1 MADHDLCPLDR
12 RSPMPGAS
20 KMTKPQFVAAMAER
34 AGLDKRQVT
43 AVFDALS
50 GLIKDQLGPNG
61 PGELTV
67 LNLLKLKV
75 KEAAATQDREGIDPF
90 TKQKKLIKGKPA
102 YRKAKATPMK
112 GLKDLVAG

>member
-1 MADHDLCPLDR
+1 
-12 RSPMPGAS
+12 MPGAS

-43 AVFDALS
+43 AVFDALAA
-50 GLIKDQLGPNG
+50 LIKDQLGPNG

-75 KEAAATQDREGIDPF
+75 KETPAQPEGQKLNPF
-90 TKQKKLIKGKPA
+90 TKEMQTTKAKPA
-102 YRKAKATPMK
+102 SRKVKATPMK
-112 GLKDLVAG
+112 GLKDLVAS